1 MSVTFELL
9 VHYELVIICRFN
21 FLMSEQDWT
30 DEDDL
35 SFDLNLKVFIFGLL
49 LFHQL
54 KISVNLIV
62 VAKFIRSV
70 KCLESCVNSIKKN
83 VLLKE

>member
-1 MSVTFELL
+1 
-9 VHYELVIICRFN
+9 
-21 FLMSEQDWT
+21 MSEQDWT

-35 SFDLNLKVFIFGLL
+35 SFDLNLKVFIFSLL
-49 LFHQL
+49 LFDQL

-70 KCLESCVNSIKKN
+70 KCLESCVNSIKEN